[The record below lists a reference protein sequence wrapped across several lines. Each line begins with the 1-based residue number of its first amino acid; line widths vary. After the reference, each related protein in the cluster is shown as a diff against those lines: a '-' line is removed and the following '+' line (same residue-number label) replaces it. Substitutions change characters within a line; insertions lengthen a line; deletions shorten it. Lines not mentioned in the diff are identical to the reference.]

1 MKMKQHKHADLIH
14 KWAEG
19 YQIQKLAVLCCDTK
33 VKHWEDMGTTAPM
46 WFEDD
51 EYRVKP
57 LGEDYV
63 ISAPD

>member
-1 MKMKQHKHADLIH
+1 MQQHKHAALIH
-14 KWAEG
+14 QWAEG
-19 YQIQKLAVLCCDTK
+19 YKIQKLAVLCCDTK
-33 VKHWEDMGTTAPM
+33 VKHWEDMCETATM

-51 EYRVKP
+51 EYRVRP